1 MAKKKSSKRSA
12 SKKVAKKNRGYTHVK
27 SVFTG
32 MWLVLKYIGLGIWYF
47 FKHIYIGI
55 VWLAKLIVGGFSKSL
70 DDKDSKVSKKES
82 KQIKGELSSTE
93 QISKINVVKTLKGKY
108 DSFWSKIT
116 TVDSLIGIVIGARG
130 SGKSAI
136 SLSIAENLRGT
147 KKRFFAMGFPNSS
160 LPHWITVVENVDA
173 IENDAFV
180 IVDEGGILFSSR
192 ESQSGANKLLSDLLF
207 IARHKNLSILFV
219 SQNSSNLEINTLRQ
233 ADFLI
238 FKKSSLL
245 QKNFER
251 KIVAKIY
258 EEYSEDFEKYKNNKG
273 VALLYSDDFIG
284 FIENELPSFW
294 SMKVSKSFR

>member
-1 MAKKKSSKRSA
+1 MAKKKSSKKSA
-12 SKKVAKKNRGYTHVK
+12 SKKVVKKNKGYDHIK
-27 SVFTG
+27 SGFTG
-32 MWLVLKYIGLGIWYF
+32 AWLVLKYVGLGIWYF
-47 FKHIYIGI
+47 FKYIYLGI
-55 VWLAKLIVGGFSKSL
+55 VWIAKLIAGGFSKSVE
-70 DDKDSKVSKKES
+70 DKDSKESKRKSKK
-82 KQIKGELSSTE
+82 IKGELSSTE
-93 QISKINVVKTLKGKY
+93 YVSKINVVETLKGKY
-108 DSFWSKIT
+108 NSFWSKIT
-116 TVDSLIGIVIGARG
+116 TADSLIGIVIGARG

-147 KKRFFAMGFPNSS
+147 KKRFFAMGFPNST
-160 LPHWITVVENVDA
+160 LPHWITVVETVDA

-192 ESQSGANKLLSDLLF
+192 ESMSDANKLLSDLLF

-238 FKKSSLL
+238 LKKSSLL

-258 EEYSEDFEKYKNNKG
+258 EEYSDGFEKYKKNKG
-273 VALLYSDDFIG
+273 IALLYSDDFIG

>member
-1 MAKKKSSKRSA
+1 MAKKKSSKKLA
-12 SKKVAKKNRGYTHVK
+12 SKKAVKKKNEFKHTK

-47 FKHIYIGI
+47 FKYIYLGI
-55 VWLAKLIVGGFSKSL
+55 VWLAKLIVDGFSK
-70 DDKDSKVSKKES
+70 DAEKKKARAQKSKSTQV
-82 KQIKGELSSTE
+82 KGELSSTE
-93 QISKINVVKTLKGKY
+93 YVSKIEVVETLKGKY

-136 SLSIAENLRGT
+136 SLSIAENLKGT
-147 KKRFFAMGFPNSS
+147 KKRFYALGFPNSS
-160 LPHWITVVENVDA
+160 LPNWLIVVDNIDA

-192 ESQSGANKLLSDLLF
+192 ESMSDANKLLSDLLF

-258 EEYSEDFEKYKNNKG
+258 EEYSEGFEKYKKNKG
-273 VALLYSDDFIG
+273 IALLYSDDFIG

-294 SMKVSKSFR
+294 SVNVSKSFR